1 MGGYPSDCVSDQQKW
16 ETRVYIYIYRLSSGC
31 GRAKELC
38 VSIFQYIPYSMGSQG
53 QPNDRWYS
61 ILCIRPNNTENS
73 KDAEM
78 IQPESDGSDGSK
90 LNVLCSLLSGPKSK
104 LPSLIGS
111 ADCPMIA
118 CVLEFLLT
126 VNLPE
131 NRSVHICGRF
141 FEPEKIGRAQFGN
154 A

>member
-1 MGGYPSDCVSDQQKW
+1 
-16 ETRVYIYIYRLSSGC
+16 
-31 GRAKELC
+31 
-38 VSIFQYIPYSMGSQG
+38 
-53 QPNDRWYS
+53 
-61 ILCIRPNNTENS
+61 
-73 KDAEM
+73 M